1 MQAVA
6 LIIAAA
12 YIFINIAADLTVSS
26 RPALAN
32 ADALDERDRPGATDP
47 ALSPSASAGR
57 VSRAL
62 APGRSVSR
70 WWHSWCWWPCSGR
83 CSPRT
88 RPTSPIGPPGAG
100 PQSAALLGTD
110 YLGRDVL
117 SRVLH
122 GGLSLIAVTF
132 VAVVLTYALGTA
144 LGLAA
149 GFMGGWVD
157 SGLMRLA
164 DLFMGFPPLLLLL
177 VLIVGAGSSDLT
189 IVIGIVA
196 VLAAPLSRLVY
207 SATLEAS
214 ATILRRGR
222 SDPRGAAHRDPR
234 SGDPARTSP
243 RTSLASFGVYVSGA
257 VIFVASLSFLG
268 VGAQPPAADWG
279 LMITENQ
286 PVSRTI
292 LGRCSR
298 RRS

>member
-1 MQAVA
+1 
-6 LIIAAA
+6 
-12 YIFINIAADLTVSS
+12 VSVLE
-26 RPALAN
+26 PA
-32 ADALDERDRPGATDP
+32 RRPGA
-47 ALSPSASAGR
+47 LSLR
-57 VSRAL
+57 F
-62 APGRSVSR
+62 R
-70 WWHSWCWWPCSGR
+70 WPR
-83 CSPRT
+83 FART
-88 RPTSPIGPPGAG
+88 RAGAIGLAMVAFVVLVAVLGPLFAPYSPNQPIGPPGAG

-144 LGLAA
+144 VGLAA
-149 GFMGGWVD
+149 GFMRGWVD

-214 ATILRRGR
+214 ATSYVEAARIRGERRTAILTREVL
-222 SDPRGAAHRDPR
+222 PNIAPYI
-234 SGDPARTSP
+234 
-243 RTSLASFGVYVSGA
+243 LASFGTYVSGA

-286 PVSRTI
+286 PVLATNPWALLAPALMIGLIAVGINLIGDAYSRCA
-292 LGRCSR
+292 GASEGV
-298 RRS
+298 S

>member
-1 MQAVA
+1 MVAFVVLVAVLGPLFA
-6 LIIAAA
+6 P
-12 YIFINIAADLTVSS
+12 Y
-26 RPALAN
+26 
-32 ADALDERDRPGATDP
+32 
-47 ALSPSASAGR
+47 SPNQ
-57 VSRAL
+57 
-62 APGRSVSR
+62 
-70 WWHSWCWWPCSGR
+70 
-83 CSPRT
+83 
-88 RPTSPIGPPGAG
+88 PIGPPGAG

-144 LGLAA
+144 VGLAA
-149 GFMGGWVD
+149 GYMRGWVD

-164 DLFMGFPPLLLLL
+164 DLFMAFPPLLLLL

-214 ATILRRGR
+214 ATSYVEAARIRGERRTAIL
-222 SDPRGAAHRDPR
+222 
-234 SGDPARTSP
+234 AREILP
-243 RTSLASFGVYVSGA
+243 NIVPYILASFGAYVSGA

-279 LMITENQ
+279 LMISNGRAFVDTA
-286 PVSRTI
+286 PWISLAPGLAMSISVIGISL
-292 LGRCSR
+292 LGDGLREVLDPR
-298 RRS
+298 IRGH